1 MRRSFMDLSLKS
13 ILRNAVYAALYVAL
27 CFVFQPISFGPIQ
40 VRIAEALCILILFD
54 ENAVISI
61 TLGCFLSNLLVGG
74 TPQPIVDAFLGSLAT
89 FIGLFAVRFIK
100 IDNFFIKMLP
110 TIISN
115 AVIIPFELIVI
126 MGWGNVE
133 IFGKTIAG
141 NLAIIIT
148 VIAVAIGEVIALY
161 ILGYI
166 LYKAIKRLN
175 IKFD

>member
-1 MRRSFMDLSLKS
+1 MRRRFMDSNLRV

-54 ENAVISI
+54 KNAVWSI

-89 FIGLFAVRFIK
+89 FIGLYAVKFIK
-100 IDNFFIKMLP
+100 VDNFFLKMLP

-115 AVIIPFELIVI
+115 AIIIPYELIII
-126 MGWGNVE
+126 MGWGNVD
-133 IFGKTIAG
+133 IFGKTFVGNIAV
-141 NLAIIIT
+141 LITIIS
-148 VIAVAIGEVIALY
+148 VAIGEIIALY
-161 ILGYI
+161 GIGYI
-166 LYKAIKRLN
+166 LYKALKKTN
-175 IKFD
+175 IEFK

>member
-1 MRRSFMDLSLKS
+1 MRRSFMDSNLKS

-27 CFVFQPISFGPIQ
+27 CYVFQPISFGPIQ
-40 VRIAEALCILILFD
+40 VRIAEALCILVLFD
-54 ENAVISI
+54 KNAVISI

-110 TIISN
+110 TIVSN
-115 AVIIPFELIVI
+115 AIIIPYELIVI
-126 MGWGNVE
+126 MGWGDVE
-133 IFGKTIAG
+133 IFGNTIAG

-148 VIAVAIGEVIALY
+148 IISVAIGEIIALY
-161 ILGYI
+161 VLGYI

-175 IKFD
+175 IDFK